1 MMLTG
6 IHNRK
11 AIRNYT
17 SGKGLADY
25 VEGDSCNGMA
35 VSAITQGQLVE
46 KVAEKDKLWGTF
58 LHLRNRNEMKS
69 LETAS
74 IS

>member
-6 IHNRK
+6 INNRK

-17 SGKGLADY
+17 SGEGFADY

-35 VSAITQGQLVE
+35 VNVITQGQLVE
-46 KVAEKDKLWGTF
+46 KVAEKDRIWGTF

-69 LETAS
+69 LETA
-74 IS
+74 

>member
-1 MMLTG
+1 MLTG

-11 AIRNYT
+11 AIRNYA

>member
-46 KVAEKDKLWGTF
+46 KVAAPGFTGFSRFSF
-58 LHLRNRNEMKS
+58 L
-69 LETAS
+69 A
-74 IS
+74 